1 MVNATLA
8 NVLSD
13 TELDAIFRETACE
26 QREGELFFTSVVS
39 LLQLAVLKS
48 KP

>member
-1 MVNATLA
+1 MLKELLKRFTDQAPVGTTVNATLA

-26 QREGELFFTSVVS
+26 
-39 LLQLAVLKS
+39 
-48 KP
+48 